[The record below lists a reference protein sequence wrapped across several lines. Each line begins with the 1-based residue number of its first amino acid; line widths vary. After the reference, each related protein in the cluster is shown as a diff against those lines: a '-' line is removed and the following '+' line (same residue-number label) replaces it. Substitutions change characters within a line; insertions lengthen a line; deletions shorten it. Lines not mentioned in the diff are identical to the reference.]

1 MQLKGVTIQWQEMA
15 EGRSLVTK
23 AAPTELT
30 TWSTENVIDNNDKL
44 NANQLRQWHFPF
56 TPFLPQFLQKKRKK
70 KGRKSKKLIKNE
82 WVLIFSWILNQIEWF
97 LWGANFQHFI
107 LSGGFDVR
115 WKISFSR
122 LYLKS
127 NLASSKK
134 TSMTSGGE
142 ALAQSR
148 QTAFLVKKGYNGT
161 LSWRLRNS
169 KLSGWQDITL
179 KYFPDR
185 ARKSFF
191 AITARK

>member
-1 MQLKGVTIQWQEMA
+1 MTLPFHLLPPPIPSEEKKEERRKVQEM
-15 EGRSLVTK
+15 
-23 AAPTELT
+23 
-30 TWSTENVIDNNDKL
+30 N
-44 NANQLRQWHFPF
+44 
-56 TPFLPQFLQKKRKK
+56 KK
-70 KGRKSKKLIKNE
+70 E

-148 QTAFLVKKGYNGT
+148 QTAFLVKKGYNTT

-169 KLSGWQDITL
+169 KLSGWQDIMSKNFL
-179 KYFPDR
+179 DL

-191 AITARK
+191 CDNGASIAFATLMC